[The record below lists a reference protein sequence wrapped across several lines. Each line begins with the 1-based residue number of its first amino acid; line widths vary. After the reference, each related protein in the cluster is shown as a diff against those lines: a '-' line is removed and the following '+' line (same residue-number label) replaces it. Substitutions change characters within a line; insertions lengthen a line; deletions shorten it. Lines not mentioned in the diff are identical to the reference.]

1 MRNIPQAVRDRALS
15 AGEIGVKWLNNL
27 GAMIAELEQR
37 WQIRVG
43 DALSGGTSA
52 FAAFA
57 DGANGEAYVLRIDMP
72 ASGDE
77 DMFRQ
82 NLEVLKIANG
92 IGYADLIACDVGK
105 RAMLL
110 ERLGRPLADMG
121 YSIRKQIRI
130 ICETLMK
137 TWAIPLEN
145 PALPDGGESI
155 GWFKGFIPAEYERRG
170 KPCPQKVIDQAVR
183 FLEAREAAKN
193 PAEYVLVHGDAH
205 ATNTLQAKD
214 GGFKLIDA
222 DGAYYEKGS
231 DLGVLMR
238 EWREEYVGD
247 IRAVGEARC
256 DWICE
261 ITGADRDSVW
271 QWGYIQCVS
280 TRHGANNG
288 VWDCRR
294 GCGGPFFC
302 ARI

>member
-15 AGEIGVKWLNNL
+15 AGAVGENWLKNL
-27 GAMIAELEQR
+27 EQLIAELENK
-37 WQIRVG
+37 WHIRVG

-57 DGANGEAYVLRIDMP
+57 DGANGEEYVLRIDMP

-82 NLEVLKIANG
+82 NLEVLKIAGG
-92 IGYADLIACDVGK
+92 IGYAELIAYDVEK

-110 ERLGRPLADMG
+110 ERLGKPLADMG
-121 YSIRKQIRI
+121 FSVKEQIRI

-137 TWAIPLEN
+137 TWEIPLEN
-145 PALPDGGESI
+145 PALPDGGASI
-155 GWFKGFIPAEYERRG
+155 AWFKEFIPAEHARRNR
-170 KPCPQKVIDQAVR
+170 PCPQRVIDQAVR
-183 FLEAREAAKN
+183 YLDAREAAKN
-193 PAEYVLVHGDAH
+193 PAKYVLVHGDAH

-222 DGAYYEKGS
+222 DGAFYEKGA

-238 EWREEYVGD
+238 EWREKYEGD

-261 ITGADRDSVW
+261 VTGADRDSVW

-280 TRHGANNG
+280 TALFAIDFLPEASQKLFEIAEA
-288 VWDCRR
+288 WCE
-294 GCGGPFFC
+294 
-302 ARI
+302 